1 MIYYQINLQLVI
13 KDENLEELKSLIH
26 DNNNDDNYKLFKWVN
41 KLF

>member
-26 DNNNDDNYKLFKWVN
+26 DNNNADNYKLFKWVN